1 MIQAETCS
9 YSLPLFSASVWT
21 FPLLLWSEGHGGEV
35 MSNYLKW
42 YHLCTRGG
50 NKVKSSKW
58 SQCCQHS
65 YSLHPWHLYGLIF
78 AHHSF
83 TVTLVPDSRR
93 WLVSWCQQQYRSLT
107 STTPWFFRISHSWGG
122 RGDDQSNY
130 FLLKRGADQDLRNE
144 TALHQTAEILL
155 VLSWAPIVYGAI
167 ILDIFA
173 YSLSIFFY
181 FITRAIR

>member
-1 MIQAETCS
+1 MDRWSRLKYALILHPYSQPLSGPFPCS
-9 YSLPLFSASVWT
+9 YGVRDMVGRSWVIILSGTICAL
-21 FPLLLWSEGHGGEV
+21 EGE
-35 MSNYLKW
+35 
-42 YHLCTRGG
+42 

-93 WLVSWCQQQYRSLT
+93 WLVSWCQQQYWSLT

-130 FLLKRGADQDLRNE
+130 FLLKRGVDQDLRNE
-144 TALHQTAEILL
+144 TALHPTAEILL

-167 ILDIFA
+167 ILEVLHIVLASF
-173 YSLSIFFY
+173 SIL
-181 FITRAIR
+181 